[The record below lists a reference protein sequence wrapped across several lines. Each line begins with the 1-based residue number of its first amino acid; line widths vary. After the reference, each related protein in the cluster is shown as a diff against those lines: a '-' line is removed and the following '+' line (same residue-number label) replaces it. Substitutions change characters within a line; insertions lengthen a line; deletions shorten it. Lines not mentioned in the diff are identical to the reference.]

1 MAMASEQWAASEA
14 MQADE
19 AAAML
24 VNMRTAHQRAL
35 LDLIKGERRSAATT
49 MLGQV
54 AQGLGQLCE
63 GAPVAAQW
71 QAFAQL
77 AQTLSGAEGKL
88 DAGDAKLLRQVDE
101 ALRALALSWP
111 DSLHAPAFPELA
123 SRLLEAAG
131 QRDRIR
137 PPARGARAALKPL
150 DPTPKPLD
158 TAPKPLDT
166 APKPLDPVPKSLD
179 TALKPLDTAP
189 VQPDAEA
196 HEEPPADR
204 FAAQVEEALRNIDE
218 CLPSWRRQPQE
229 PEPLQELRQTF
240 RNLKAGAKQA
250 SAGDA
255 AELAW
260 AIENLLDR
268 VAERTVA
275 ASDALFAL
283 VERAALLLSVL
294 QAGIEPD
301 RGRLAALVEDADFLA
316 SGGSVE
322 APQANLP
329 TLFFKEA
336 GGLAQTV
343 AQSIEDWS
351 GNPENSG
358 IAPRLL
364 AALNSL
370 KDGAQ
375 RSGLPALSE
384 AAQQFQSLVQELADS
399 DAPPSAI
406 AFQELRV
413 WSDDLAAMLAHL
425 QEAAGIESAPE
436 QPAAERDLLAEAE
449 ASSALRAQA
458 EQCLTELADGLR
470 DLAAALEQ
478 APPAD
483 GDPTPTSQDAPAEGA
498 SAETRAGISQLPA
511 LLSQVEQ
518 AQQLL
523 AEQARREAQ
532 LKEGLKPL
540 TAC

>member
-1 MAMASEQWAASEA
+1 MTTANEA

-19 AAAML
+19 TAAML

-35 LDLIKGERRSAATT
+35 LDLIKGEHRSEAIA

-54 AQGLGQLCE
+54 AQALEQLCE

-71 QAFAQL
+71 QAFARL
-77 AQTLSGAEGKL
+77 AQTLSGAEGRL
-88 DAGDAKLLRQVDE
+88 DAGAAKLLRQVDA
-101 ALRALALSWP
+101 ALRALALGWP

-123 SRLLEAAG
+123 ARLLEAAG
-131 QRDRIR
+131 QGDRMR
-137 PPARGARAALKPL
+137 PPARGPRTALKPL
-150 DPTPKPLD
+150 DP
-158 TAPKPLDT
+158 AP
-166 APKPLDPVPKSLD
+166 A
-179 TALKPLDTAP
+179 
-189 VQPDAEA
+189 QPGAEA
-196 HEEPPADR
+196 SDEPPADR
-204 FAAQVEEALRNIDE
+204 FVAQVEEALRNIDQ
-218 CLPSWRRQPQE
+218 CLPAWRRRPQE
-229 PEPLQELRQTF
+229 PEPLQDLRQAF
-240 RNLKAGAKQA
+240 RNLKDSAKQA
-250 SAGDA
+250 SAGDT

-283 VERAALLLSVL
+283 VERAALLLSAL

-301 RGRLAALVEDADFLA
+301 QGRLAALVEDADFLA

-322 APQANLP
+322 APQAESP
-329 TLFFKEA
+329 TAFFKEA

-343 AQSIEDWS
+343 ARNIQDWS
-351 GNPENSG
+351 GKPENSD

-384 AAQQFQSLVQELADS
+384 AAQQFQSLVLELADS

-413 WSDDLAAMLAHL
+413 WSDELDAMLAHL
-425 QEAAGIESAPE
+425 RKEAGIETAPE
-436 QPAAERDLLAEAE
+436 RPAAEPSLLAEAE
-449 ASSALRAQA
+449 ASGALRAQA

-470 DLAAALEQ
+470 GLAAALEQ
-478 APPAD
+478 RPAD
-483 GDPTPTSQDAPAEGA
+483 DGEA
-498 SAETRAGISQLPA
+498 RAGISKLPA

-518 AQQLL
+518 AQRLL
-523 AEQARREAQ
+523 AEQAGKEAQ
-532 LKEGLKPL
+532 LKEGLKRSRQNS
-540 TAC
+540 

>member
-1 MAMASEQWAASEA
+1 MAMESEQWAASEA

-19 AAAML
+19 AAVML
-24 VNMRTAHQRAL
+24 VNMRAAHQRAL
-35 LDLIKGERRSAATT
+35 LDLIKGERRGAATAR
-49 MLGQV
+49 LGQV

-77 AQTLSGAEGKL
+77 AQTWSGAEGKL
-88 DAGDAKLLRQVDE
+88 DAGAAKLLRQVDE
-101 ALRALALSWP
+101 ALRALASGWP

-123 SRLLEAAG
+123 GRLLEAAG

-137 PPARGARAALKPL
+137 PPVRGARAALKPL
-150 DPTPKPLD
+150 DP
-158 TAPKPLDT
+158 APKSLDPAPKSLDP
-166 APKPLDPVPKSLD
+166 APKPLDPAPKSLG
-179 TALKPLDTAP
+179 PAP

-196 HEEPPADR
+196 PEEPPADR

-218 CLPSWRRQPQE
+218 CLPAWRRQPQE
-229 PEPLQELRQTF
+229 PKPLQDLRQIF
-240 RNLKAGAKQA
+240 RNLKTGAKQA
-250 SAGDA
+250 SAGDT

-322 APQANLP
+322 APQAELP

-343 AQSIEDWS
+343 AQSIGDWS
-351 GNPENSG
+351 GNPENPG

-425 QEAAGIESAPE
+425 QEAASIEIAPEAPE

-458 EQCLTELADGLR
+458 EQCLTDLADGLR
-470 DLAAALEQ
+470 GLATALEQ

-483 GDPTPTSQDAPAEGA
+483 GDEGAPAETRGA
-498 SAETRAGISQLPA
+498 SSQLPA

-518 AQQLL
+518 AQRLL

-540 TAC
+540 IPA

>member
-1 MAMASEQWAASEA
+1 MREMTMASEQWAASEA

-24 VNMRTAHQRAL
+24 VNMRAAHQRAL
-35 LDLIKGERRSAATT
+35 LDLIKGERRSAATA

-77 AQTLSGAEGKL
+77 AQTLSGTEGRL

-158 TAPKPLDT
+158 TAPKSLDPV
-166 APKPLDPVPKSLD
+166 PKPLDPAPKPLD

-189 VQPDAEA
+189 VQPDDEA
-196 HEEPPADR
+196 PEEPPGDR

-322 APQANLP
+322 APQAELP

-425 QEAAGIESAPE
+425 QEAAGIETAPE

-470 DLAAALEQ
+470 GLAAALEQ

-483 GDPTPTSQDAPAEGA
+483 GDPAPASQDA